1 MAKKSPMFTAIAAA
15 VFGAVVTLG
24 AVPAAQ
30 AAGSS
35 ARLNNCWST
44 WGSTG
49 TAAHCVNTSVTG
61 DYRNEAHC
69 GGIDYNRASGWYRIA
84 KGSTV
89 DPWGRLECAW
99 SIRSSDLAFR
109 Y

>member
-1 MAKKSPMFTAIAAA
+1 MAKRFVIPGVVAALA
-15 VFGAVVTLG
+15 LGTVVTFG
-24 AVPAAQ
+24 VVPSAQ

-35 ARLNNCWST
+35 ARINNCWST

-49 TAAHCVNTSVTG
+49 SAAHCVNTSVTG
-61 DYRNEAHC
+61 HYRNEAHC
-69 GGIDYNRASGWYRIA
+69 GGIDYDRVSGWVRIA
-84 KGSTV
+84 RGSTV

-99 SIRSSDLAFR
+99 SIRSSDLSFK